1 MSENQTK
8 FWKKKM
14 KVCVGMGGWPAFCR
28 LCAYACHSP
37 KFFKI
42 NAKRS
47 SSSIFCLSLRINP
60 SLPLPPPLPL
70 PLSLPPATTVAADS
84 LLFHRSANNNK
95 DNNKNN
101 NAEPAAA
108 SFASTLCLSINILQN
123 NRAEISWAKQ
133 IIGEVTD

>member
-1 MSENQTK
+1 MGGPTAPRSYTCG
-8 FWKKKM
+8 
-14 KVCVGMGGWPAFCR
+14 CVGSEGMMMF
-28 LCAYACHSP
+28 LL
-37 KFFKI
+37 
-42 NAKRS
+42 N
-47 SSSIFCLSLRINP
+47 NP
-60 SLPLPPPLPL
+60 SLPLPPPLPP
-70 PLSLPPATTVAADS
+70 PLSLPPATTVAANS

-108 SFASTLCLSINILQN
+108 SVASTLCLSINILQN